1 MFSSINSD
9 SLKTFGEKTADLF
22 KSGKTHQEK
31 EEEARIIF
39 AKAHE
44 EPKQYLVKTDDLSHE
59 GEI

>member
-22 KSGKTHQEK
+22 KSGKTHEEK

-44 EPKQYLVKTDDLSHE
+44 EPEKYVVKTVDPSHE